1 MPTSRHNELIQ
12 ERADL
17 RTEAAALFAGA
28 GGRLTEAQRSR
39 DDEIEASLTELDA
52 EIEREE
58 RNRDRANATA
68 AVAGVQGRRSGLIES
83 IHDRREDEPWGA
95 RTGHAFGE
103 FLQAV
108 KNVSMN
114 PVMRADEP
122 RLKWEAALGAGE
134 AGGADGGFLTT
145 VDVAQGILE
154 RMYEVGQILGLVKHI
169 PLSGTN
175 NALELNAIDETSRAT
190 GSRFGGVQG
199 YWTDEGG
206 SVTATRPKF
215 RKISLKL
222 KKLAALGY
230 ATDELLGDAGALESV
245 MNDAFAQE
253 LTFLAEDA
261 IYEGT
266 GGGQPLGILNAP
278 ATVSVAKE
286 TGQAAATI
294 LKENIDKMWSR
305 MFARNRAN
313 GVWLVNQDV
322 DTALESLSAV
332 VGVGG
337 VPVWLPAGGLAEAPN
352 ARLKG
357 RPVIPVEYAATLGTV
372 GDIVFWDPTQY
383 VVIEKGGIQAASSMH
398 VAFITDEMAFRVIYR
413 IDGAPLWHSALTPF
427 HGTSTLS
434 PFISLATRA

>member
-245 MNDAFAQE
+245 MNDDVRSGVDIF
-253 LTFLAEDA
+253 
-261 IYEGT
+261 
-266 GGGQPLGILNAP
+266 GGGRDLRGNRRRP
-278 ATVSVAKE
+278 AAGHPE
-286 TGQAAATI
+286 
-294 LKENIDKMWSR
+294 
-305 MFARNRAN
+305 RA
-313 GVWLVNQDV
+313 GYCQRCQRDWAGGCDDPEGKHRQDV
-322 DTALESLSAV
+322 VAHVRAQPCERCL
-332 VGVGG
+332 
-337 VPVWLPAGGLAEAPN
+337 AGEP
-352 ARLKG
+352 G
-357 RPVIPVEYAATLGTV
+357 R
-372 GDIVFWDPTQY
+372 
-383 VVIEKGGIQAASSMH
+383 
-398 VAFITDEMAFRVIYR
+398 
-413 IDGAPLWHSALTPF
+413 
-427 HGTSTLS
+427 
-434 PFISLATRA
+434 